1 MKGFNNVL
9 EPSFSEVFKN
19 NHNLKGNWHRGWFGN
34 DRPIIVELGCGKG
47 EYTVGLAEKF
57 PEKNFI
63 GIDIKGARLWKGAR
77 ESYHRNIPNAAFL
90 RTRIEFIESF
100 FAPGEIDEIWITFPD
115 PQPKRKREKKRLPGP
130 VFLNIYRRI
139 LKDNGIIHLKTD
151 NRELFDYALSVVK
164 ANSLELISSSNDLYN
179 QFPDDPL
186 LSIRTF
192 YEEKFLEQGIPITYL
207 AFRLPDDK
215 EIINP

>member
-19 NHNLKGNWHRGWFGN
+19 NHDLKGKWHREWFGN
-34 DRPIIVELGCGKG
+34 DRPIVVELGCGKG

-77 ESYHRNIPNAAFL
+77 ESYHRNIANAAFL

-151 NRELFDYALSVVK
+151 NRELFDYALSVVNV
-164 ANSLELISSSNDLYN
+164 NSLEIIRSSTDLYS
-179 QFPDDPL
+179 QFPGDPL
-186 LSIRTF
+186 LSIRTY
-192 YEEKFLEQGIPITYL
+192 YEEKFLGQGIPITYL

>member
-19 NHNLKGNWHRGWFGN
+19 NHDLKGNWHREWFGN
-34 DRPIIVELGCGKG
+34 ERPIIVELGCGKG

-77 ESYHRNIPNAAFL
+77 ESYHRNIANAAFL

-164 ANSLELISSSNDLYN
+164 ANSLEIISSSTDLYS
-179 QFPDDPL
+179 QFPGDPL
-186 LSIRTF
+186 LSIRTY